1 MAHLLERFR
10 DGTTAFA
17 SARENAWHR
26 LGTVTRDAM
35 TAEEALTTAFLDGW
49 NVRKI
54 PVAGKEITE
63 HGVTTVDSP
72 DRFMTVRTNPKT
84 RRTDYLGIVGS
95 DYTPVQNEENCQIMN
110 TLVDASGAHFETAG
124 SLREGRQVFVTMR
137 LPETMTVAG
146 TDRLDFYISG
156 LNSHD
161 GTGAYKLIVTPIRIV
176 CANTQSLALDRAR
189 YSFSIRHTESAKK
202 KIAEARKALGLMF
215 KYVEEF
221 EKAAERMINETLT
234 LAEFEKVCHELWPLE
249 PDAGPRTKSNDAK
262 RMGHLRRLFE
272 YAPTNANIRG
282 TRWAGVQ
289 AIGEYLDHYAPAK
302 TDAVRAHRVLTSSD
316 VTTRK
321 HEAYRL
327 LSV

>member
-1 MAHLLERFR
+1 MAHLLEQFR
-10 DGTTAFA
+10 DGSTAFA
-17 SARENAWHR
+17 TAREDAWHQ

-35 TAEEALTTAFLDGW
+35 TAEEALSVAFLAGW
-49 NVRKI
+49 NVRKL
-54 PVAGKEITE
+54 PLTASEITE
-63 HGVTTVDSP
+63 DGVTPVAVP
-72 DRFMTVRTNPKT
+72 DRFATARTNPKT
-84 RRTDYLGIVGS
+84 GRTDYLGVVGP

-124 SLREGRQVFVTMR
+124 SLREGRQVFITMR
-137 LPETMTVAG
+137 LPETMTIAG
-146 TDRLDFYISG
+146 TDRHDFYIAG

-161 GTGAYKLIVTPIRIV
+161 GTGAYKLIVTPVRIV
-176 CANTQSLALDRAR
+176 CANTQALALDRAR
-189 YSFSIRHTESAKK
+189 YSFSIRHTESARA

-215 KYVEEF
+215 RYVEEF
-221 EKAAERMINETLT
+221 EKAAERMVNETLA
-234 LAEFEKVCHELWPLE
+234 LGEFEKVCRELWPLDKD
-249 PDAGPRTKSNDAK
+249 PSPRKKANDAK

-302 TDAVRAHRVLTSSD
+302 TDTVRAHRVLTSSD
-316 VTTRK
+316 VTNLK
-321 HEAYRL
+321 QDAYRL